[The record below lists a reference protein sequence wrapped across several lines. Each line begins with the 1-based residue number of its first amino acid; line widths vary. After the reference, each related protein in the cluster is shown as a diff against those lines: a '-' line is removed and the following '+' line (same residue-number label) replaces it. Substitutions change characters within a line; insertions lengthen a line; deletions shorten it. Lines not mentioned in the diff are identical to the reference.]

1 MKSVEVLKPLRVRLS
16 HPPLGLNHI
25 NRFKPLII
33 MPSSSEYHKKY
44 YAERKGKYAESSK
57 ASRQKKREWYN
68 GIMDTKACI
77 KCGES
82 DNACLD
88 WHHTDPTQ
96 KEASVSF
103 LIQNR
108 SKKAILEEI
117 DKCICLCANCHR
129 KLHYYG
135 A

>member
-1 MKSVEVLKPLRVRLS
+1 
-16 HPPLGLNHI
+16 
-25 NRFKPLII
+25 
-33 MPSSSEYHKKY
+33 MPSSPEYHKKY

-57 ASRQKKREWYN
+57 ASRQRKREWYN
-68 GIMDTKACI
+68 GIMDTKSCV

-96 KEASVSF
+96 KEAGVSH
-103 LIQNR
+103 LLCNR
-108 SKKAILEEI
+108 SRKSILEEI

-129 KLHYYG
+129 KLHYYET
-135 A
+135 